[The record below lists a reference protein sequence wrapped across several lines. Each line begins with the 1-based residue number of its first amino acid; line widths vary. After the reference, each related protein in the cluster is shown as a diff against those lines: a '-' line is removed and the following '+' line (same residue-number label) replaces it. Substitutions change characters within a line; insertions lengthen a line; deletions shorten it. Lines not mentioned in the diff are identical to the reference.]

1 MDNNY
6 KYACESPHIAFTLTL
21 SNIVIAQCSLREQ
34 YKMVTKLLNKYL
46 QNNFKK
52 YEYFIELTKKAN
64 IHVHGI
70 IYITDDIEDE
80 PIADI
85 MQLLQIITNNIMIP
99 IKCIST
105 RNHTVTSKKCLL
117 FGEQRVIKEI
127 FDVSGWFNYISKDYG
142 RTKRMFDKLKI
153 NNDFI
158 HMKYHNKRE
167 GLLTVAPQSSSS
179 NLDCVTYK
187 LEFD

>member
-6 KYACESPHIAFTLTL
+6 KYACEVPHIAFTLTL
-21 SNIVIAQCSLREQ
+21 SNIVIQQCSLREQ

-46 QNNFKK
+46 QNNFIK

-70 IYITDDIEDE
+70 IYVTDDIVNE
-80 PIADI
+80 PIEDV

-105 RNHTVTSKKCLL
+105 KNNTVTSKKCLL
-117 FGEQRVIKEI
+117 FGEQRIIKET
-127 FDVSGWFNYISKDYG
+127 FDFTGWFNYISKDYG

-153 NNDFI
+153 NNEFI
-158 HMKYHNKRE
+158 HMKYHNKRS

-179 NLDCVTYK
+179 TLDCVTYK